1 MLTGHACPRRGRG
14 EGDHSE
20 SWAEPSAGEG
30 RPLTHFS
37 CCPLPWGRRPILGGN
52 ANREGCTARG
62 VGGRPLPTLSR
73 DPGARGV
80 RGPRGRPVL
89 EQPRAGSRVPP
100 NLRHVQGSPGPPP
113 GSLAPQPPSGGKRRL
128 RRGRSS
134 KQLQRPGLASERAP
148 LPRPCRR
155 PAGSP
160 AVPGAALSRT
170 RSTRRES
177 RPLPGWLWRLLKRPG
192 QRRTGKS
199 GLTCHYFLR
208 HLGSTCQ
215 RPHKALW
222 VRKSL

>member
-1 MLTGHACPRRGRG
+1 MLFRSPHPKPR
-14 EGDHSE
+14 
-20 SWAEPSAGEG
+20 
-30 RPLTHFS
+30 
-37 CCPLPWGRRPILGGN
+37 PWGAGRAGTPGS
-52 ANREGCTARG
+52 ARAG
-62 VGGRPLPTLSR
+62 AASRGLP
-73 DPGARGV
+73 
-80 RGPRGRPVL
+80 GPP
-89 EQPRAGSRVPP
+89 EPRACART
-100 NLRHVQGSPGPPP
+100 LGPPP

-128 RRGRSS
+128 RRGRNS

-170 RSTRRES
+170 RSTRGES
-177 RPLPGWLWRLLKRPG
+177 GPLPGWLWRLLKRPG

>member
-1 MLTGHACPRRGRG
+1 MGRG
-14 EGDHSE
+14 PTVNLGL
-20 SWAEPSAGEG
+20 WGA
-30 RPLTHFS
+30 PLTHFS
-37 CCPLPWGRRPILGGN
+37 WCPLPGGSPPHPKWK
-52 ANREGCTARG
+52 GLPGGLHCARG

-73 DPGARGV
+73 DPGGRWACGDSGAARARAPS
-80 RGPRGRPVL
+80 RGLPGRP
-89 EQPRAGSRVPP
+89 EPRACART
-100 NLRHVQGSPGPPP
+100 PGPPP
-113 GSLAPQPPSGGKRRL
+113 ARLAPQPPSGRERRL

-155 PAGSP
+155 PSGPP
-160 AVPGAALSRT
+160 AVLGAALPGT
-170 RSTRRES
+170 RSTRGES
-177 RPLPGWLWRLLKRPG
+177 GPLPGWLWRLLKRPG

>member
-1 MLTGHACPRRGRG
+1 MP
-14 EGDHSE
+14 
-20 SWAEPSAGEG
+20 
-30 RPLTHFS
+30 
-37 CCPLPWGRRPILGGN
+37 
-52 ANREGCTARG
+52 
-62 VGGRPLPTLSR
+62 
-73 DPGARGV
+73 
-80 RGPRGRPVL
+80 

-100 NLRHVQGSPGPPP
+100 NLGRMQDPPGPPP
-113 GSLAPQPPSGGKRRL
+113 GPRAPQPPSGEKRRL

-155 PAGSP
+155 PSGPP

-170 RSTRRES
+170 RSTRGES

-208 HLGSTCQ
+208 HLGSPFL
-215 RPHKALW
+215 RNKP
-222 VRKSL
+222 KSSSRVPPRVSHLLFCSLDSTKPAKPTKGTTVLLVTWECSA